1 MAAQLDNGWEEVV
14 ARQALLAQWTLDQR
28 KTMGTNTTIASE
40 LLANIKVLA
49 SLHPYFSF
57 FAIFVLSLS
66 LSLFLSL
73 SSFFFSFQN
82 VSLLFP
88 LISSFLA
95 ANSPLFGS
103 KMKQPKLLPQK
114 VFSLYSLLL
123 SFSSTLSNS
132 SLRAYLSFAIVYPVS
147 WFLFCCFIL
156 LAFCVFI
163 SSFLSSS
170 VM

>member
-1 MAAQLDNGWEEVV
+1 MPDRLCSPSGPWTRGKPWV
-14 ARQALLAQWTLDQR
+14 RTPPSHLSFWRISRYSLLYIHIFL
-28 KTMGTNTTIASE
+28 
-40 LLANIKVLA
+40 
-49 SLHPYFSF
+49 SLPFLFS
-57 FAIFVLSLS
+57 LSLS